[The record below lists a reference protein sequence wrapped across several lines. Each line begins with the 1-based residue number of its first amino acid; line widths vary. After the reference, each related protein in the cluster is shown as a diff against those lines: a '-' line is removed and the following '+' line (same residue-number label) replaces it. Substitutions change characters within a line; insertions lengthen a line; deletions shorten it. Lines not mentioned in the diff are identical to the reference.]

1 MSSTMYT
8 TAEGVMVVTHVHPPA
23 PVGDGLP
30 QCVGIRKFSKNQPNV
45 LGTIQIIV
53 GLTVLLFGIVTVI
66 NADSLGAFSGF
77 FVWGPLVYI
86 TAGSLTVAAGRYL
99 KRCLVNAAMALCVI
113 AALFSTTGTILYSL
127 DAAGILSRCYSS
139 DSFYPCYL
147 YQSRSQGFSGV
158 LAFFNLL
165 ELIVSIVVA
174 GLACNAS
181 CHCCGEPSTVFVY
194 PQASA
199 SPVVPAAAQPVPQL
213 ENNFNKPQLPGASG
227 QTQPPT
233 YDSVIG

>member
-99 KRCLVNAAMALCVI
+99 KRCL
-113 AALFSTTGTILYSL
+113 
-127 DAAGILSRCYSS
+127 
-139 DSFYPCYL
+139 
-147 YQSRSQGFSGV
+147 SRSQGFSGV